1 MLWIG
6 VHIGRTHYLFPGD
19 QLRIYPVVIGIVGFG
34 FIRCCGNGFNLKGHS
49 QDTKFTLLYSSLE
62 FAFAHS
68 E

>member
-1 MLWIG
+1 ML
-6 VHIGRTHYLFPGD
+6 VE
-19 QLRIYPVVIGIVGFG
+19 RIIFFREINLESIQQNLKVVIGIVGFG